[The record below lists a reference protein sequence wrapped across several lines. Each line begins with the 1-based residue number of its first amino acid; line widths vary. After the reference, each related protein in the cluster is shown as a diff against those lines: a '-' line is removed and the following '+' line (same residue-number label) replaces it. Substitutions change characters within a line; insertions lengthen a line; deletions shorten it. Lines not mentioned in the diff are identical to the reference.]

1 LISLVTCALSATAH
15 YRKSAWGDPWQP
27 IAWLF
32 SMLFFRFGSKRPKIV
47 AAFCCRL
54 NALNQLFG
62 KGKAEPGFALK
73 LEQSY

>member
-1 LISLVTCALSATAH
+1 MLYRPATVSLTVVTRSGRA
-15 YRKSAWGDPWQP
+15 YGGR
-27 IAWLF
+27 
-32 SMLFFRFGSKRPKIV
+32 V

-73 LEQSY
+73 LE

>member
-1 LISLVTCALSATAH
+1 MIFFSPPQSRREWSGRETGH
-15 YRKSAWGDPWQP
+15 GRKSREG
-27 IAWLF
+27 I
-32 SMLFFRFGSKRPKIV
+32 RFGSKRPKIV

-62 KGKAEPGFALK
+62 KGKAEADFALK